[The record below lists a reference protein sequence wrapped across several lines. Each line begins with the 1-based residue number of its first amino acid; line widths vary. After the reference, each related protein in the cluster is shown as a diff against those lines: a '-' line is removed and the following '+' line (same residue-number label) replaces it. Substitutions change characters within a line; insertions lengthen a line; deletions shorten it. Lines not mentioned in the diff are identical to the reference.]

1 MAAQVAPRYQLYI
14 GGEEVPGASGRDQP
28 LLNPATNQPL
38 TTVSVAGADEARH
51 AMEVARTA
59 FERSGWAEDDGPRR
73 AKALLKLAQS
83 LEESAEAFAEL
94 ESLNQGKTLREAKGD
109 IAFVI
114 RTLEYTA
121 GLADK
126 LQGETIPVPG
136 GRLDY
141 TLREPLGV
149 TVHIAP
155 WNFPL
160 VLSMRSVAPA
170 LAAGNAVVL
179 KPASLTPLT
188 ALHLAKLGIAA
199 GIPPG
204 IFNVVVGSGGEVGEA
219 LLNDPRCASVS
230 FTGSLEVGR
239 RISELAARRMVPLTL
254 ELGGKGP
261 AVVFPDADLDR
272 AVRGIGWGI
281 FGNAGQMCWAGSR
294 LLVHASVHEELLGKL
309 KAFAEKLKVGPGIE
323 PGSEMGPL
331 VSKEQ
336 RDRVL
341 GFVEGAKEEGAR
353 IVTGGAAYADGP
365 LAQGNFLPPTVLDPV
380 PARSRV
386 VREEVFGPV
395 LSVQTFT
402 TVEEALRLANDSTFG
417 LLGSVWTKDLA
428 TAHHVARRI
437 ECGMVTIN
445 DPPMTFP
452 QSPFAGYK
460 ESGMGFEQGVDA
472 VSFYT
477 RRKNIL
483 VNVQMPKPKAA

>member
-1 MAAQVAPRYQLYI
+1 MSAAVASRYGLYI
-14 GGEEVPGASGRDQP
+14 GGEELPGAPGREVA
-28 LLNPATNQPL
+28 LLNPATNEPL
-38 TTVSVAGADEARH
+38 TTTAVAGPDEARH
-51 AMEVARTA
+51 AMEVARQA
-59 FERSGWAEDDGPRR
+59 FETSGWAEDDGPRR
-73 AKALLKLAQS
+73 AKALWRLAQR
-83 LEESAEAFAEL
+83 LEESADAFAEL

-109 IAFVI
+109 IGFVV

-141 TLREPLGV
+141 TLREPIGV

-160 VLSMRSVAPA
+160 VLAMRSVAPA

-188 ALHLAKLGIAA
+188 ALHLARLGLAA

-219 LLNDPRCASVS
+219 LLRDPRCASVS
-230 FTGSLEVGR
+230 FTGSREVGR
-239 RISELAARRMVPLTL
+239 RISELAAQRMVPLTL

-261 AVVFPDADLDR
+261 ALVFPDADLDR

-294 LLVHASVHEELLGKL
+294 LLVHAAVHDELVAKL
-309 KAFAEKLKVGPGIE
+309 RAFAEKLKVAPGTE
-323 PGSEMGPL
+323 AGSEMGPL

-336 RDRVL
+336 QERVL

-353 IVTGGAAYADGP
+353 LVTGGAAYADGP
-365 LAQGNFLPPTVLDPV
+365 LAKGNFVPPTVLDPV
-380 PARSRV
+380 PAHARV

-402 TVEEALRLANDSTFG
+402 TVEEAVRIANDSTFG
-417 LLGSVWTKDLA
+417 LLGSVWTRDLA
-428 TAHHVARRI
+428 TAHHVARRM
-437 ECGMVTIN
+437 ECGMVTVN

-472 VSFYT
+472 VAFYT
-477 RRKNIL
+477 RRKNVL
-483 VNVQMPKPKAA
+483 VNVQMPKPRPG